1 MNRHHSNTWM
11 PMRRLIAAALL
22 AAGWSAPALAEDFHF
37 GGYVRTWASFNL
49 QNPPETAQDDKYN
62 LSMLRATAL
71 LDADATL
78 GPVKLKAVGRLDG
91 EYKTDYLKRLDQL
104 PGQSGNLMSEY
115 NNADLREFY
124 ADIPAGDRVSLRLGK
139 QQLVWGETDFFRAMD
154 VVHGFDYS
162 WRSFLEVENEELRK
176 PLILANMRIKVPE
189 ANGTLQAFVRPGWD
203 RGKDI
208 GNTYDLFGGRWANQP
223 NKGFNFFG
231 PSTVPGVNLTT
242 YDYDHP
248 AGNKDDVT
256 GGLRWTG
263 SLGNVN
269 YSVAYLKTFNN
280 DPVVN
285 PNAGT
290 FDFLVCGSTTPGCG
304 GSTSYQKTP
313 GGALGDFIYP
323 KVDVVGF
330 TANGYSSMLDAVL
343 STEIALTRDAAF
355 NTGSNFLFGNLPGFA
370 GVIRKNTLLTM
381 FRADKQINLTGLIGT
396 SRPSFASL
404 QLFNTRVL
412 SYKESDDIVYLAG
425 FGLKRKQDS
434 ALLTMILAMNY
445 DNDRVNPTI
454 AAGWDVTYGGG
465 FFIPSVEFVLGDAWR
480 LRTEADLFFNRGKNK
495 QPGQVESSTGLMGY
509 FANNNQL
516 VLRLTRQF

>member
-1 MNRHHSNTWM
+1 MNRHHSTSET
-11 PMRRLIAAALL
+11 PRLRLAVVALL
-22 AAGWSAPALAEDFHF
+22 AAGSSAPALAQDVHF

-49 QNPPETAQDDKYN
+49 QNPPETTENDRYD

-71 LDADATL
+71 LDADATF
-78 GPVKLKAVGRLDG
+78 GSAKLKAVGRLDG
-91 EYKTDYLKRLDQL
+91 EYKTKYLKRLDDL
-104 PGQSGNLMSEY
+104 PGQSGKLISEY
-115 NNADLREFY
+115 NKAELREFY
-124 ADIPAGDRVSLRLGK
+124 ADIPAGDRVSFRLGK

-176 PLILANMRIKVPE
+176 PLVLANMRIKVPE
-189 ANGTLQAFVRPGWD
+189 ANGTLQAFIRPGWD

-231 PSTVPGVNLTT
+231 PSAVPGVNLTE

-248 AGNKDDVT
+248 AGKKDDVT

-263 SLGNVN
+263 SAGNVN
-269 YSVAYLKTFNN
+269 YSFAYLKTFNN

-290 FDFLVCGSTTPGCG
+290 FDFIVCGAATAGCG
-304 GSTSYQKTP
+304 GSTSYQKAP
-313 GGALGDFIYP
+313 KAALGDFIYP
-323 KVDVVGF
+323 KVDVFGF
-330 TANGYSSMLDAVL
+330 TANGYSSTLDAVL
-343 STEIALTRDAAF
+343 STEIAVTRDAAF
-355 NTGSNFLFGNLPGFA
+355 NVGSNFLFGNLPGFG
-370 GVIRKNTLLTM
+370 GVIRKNTLVTM
-381 FRADKQINLTGLIGT
+381 FRADKQINLAGLIGT

-425 FGLKRKQDS
+425 FGMKRKQDS

-445 DNDRVNPTI
+445 DNDRINPTI

-465 FFIPSVEFVLGDAWR
+465 FFIPSVEFALGDAWR
-480 LRTEADLFFNRGKNK
+480 LRTEADLFFNRGRNK
-495 QPGQVESSTGLMGY
+495 QPGQVESRTGLMGY

-516 VLRLTRQF
+516 VMRLTRQF

>member
-1 MNRHHSNTWM
+1 MKRHHSM
-11 PMRRLIAAALL
+11 PTTAMRRLGVAALL
-22 AAGWSAPALAEDFHF
+22 GAGCAGAALAQEAHL

-49 QNPPETAQDDKYN
+49 QNPPETAQDDKYK

-71 LDADATL
+71 LDGDATL
-78 GPVKLKAVGRLDG
+78 GPVKLKAVARLDG
-91 EYKTDYLKRLDQL
+91 EYRTSYLKRLDEL
-104 PGQSGNLMSEY
+104 PGQSGGLMSHY

-124 ADIPAGDRVSLRLGK
+124 ADIPAGSRVSFRLGK

-176 PLILANMRIKVPE
+176 PLILANMRVKVPE

-223 NKGFNFFG
+223 NKGVNFFG
-231 PSTVPGVNLTT
+231 PSAVPGVNLTY
-242 YDYDHP
+242 YDYEHP
-248 AGNKDDVT
+248 AGKKDDVT

-263 SLGNVN
+263 SAGNIN

-290 FDFLVCGSTTPGCG
+290 FDFLACRSAAPGCAG
-304 GSTSYQKTP
+304 ASSYQKNP
-313 GGALGDFIYP
+313 SGALGDFIYP

-330 TANGYSSMLDAVL
+330 TANGYSSTLDAVL
-343 STEIALTRDAAF
+343 STEIAVTRDAAF
-355 NTGSNFLFGNLPGFA
+355 NTGSNFLGGGLPGFA

-381 FRADKQINLTGLIGT
+381 FRADKQLNLAGLIGT
-396 SRPSFASL
+396 SRPSFASI

-412 SYKESDDIVYLAG
+412 NFNESDDIVYLAG
-425 FGLKRKQDS
+425 FGMKRKQDS

-445 DNDRVNPTI
+445 DNDRINPTI
-454 AAGWDVTYGGG
+454 AAGWDVSYGGG
-465 FFIPSVEFVLGDAWR
+465 FFIPSIEFVLGDAWR
-480 LRTEADLFFNRGKNK
+480 LRAEADLFFNRGRNK
-495 QPGQVESSTGLMGY
+495 QPGQIENRTGLMGY

-516 VLRLTRQF
+516 VMRLTRQF